1 MASNKSELNLQ
12 DLQYYTDLTPAPR
25 VDNSTLNKMIWRS
38 CNLQI
43 AFNYERMQAIGW
55 LWSMLPGLKK
65 VHTNKTDLAYSM
77 AQNLDFLNTHPF
89 IVTFVMGL
97 VLSMEQNKMDIQTI
111 RAVRISTAAPLG
123 GIGDALFW
131 FTLIPIVAGM
141 TCGMAI
147 DGNMMGP
154 IMYFV
159 IAFGIEMILRYVL
172 MYWSY
177 NLGSEA
183 VTMMTANAKEF
194 TRAASILGVFIV
206 GALTANYGGGTTT
219 GMVFANG
226 ESPIILQNYLNQ
238 ILPCLLPLLFT
249 LLMYFLLKKGWTP
262 IKCILLLL
270 VIGIVA
276 GMFGILGS
284 GYQPLIPVPWM
295 TSVPEAAV
303 ALVF

>member
-1 MASNKSELNLQ
+1 MASKGSELNLQ

-25 VDNSTLNKMIWRS
+25 VDKATLNKMIWRS

-43 AFNYERMQAIGW
+43 CFNYERMQAIGW
-55 LWSMLPGLKK
+55 LWAMLPGLKA
-65 VHTNKTDLAYSM
+65 VHKNKEDLAMSM
-77 AQNLDFLNTHPF
+77 CQNLDFINTHPF

-131 FTLIPIVAGM
+131 FTLIPIIAGM
-141 TCGMAI
+141 TCGMAMSE
-147 DGNMMGP
+147 NMMGP
-154 IMYFV
+154 ILYFV
-159 IAFGIEMILRYVL
+159 LAFGIEMVLRYVL

-177 NLGSEA
+177 NIGLDA
-183 VTMMTANAKEF
+183 VRMMTANAKEF

-206 GALTANYGGGTTT
+206 GALTANYGGETTT

-226 ESPIILQNYLNQ
+226 EKPIVLQEYLNQ
-238 ILPCLLPLLFT
+238 ILPCLLPLLLT

-276 GMFGILGS
+276 GAFGILGS
-284 GYQPLIPVPWM
+284 GYKPFVPVPWA
-295 TSVPEAAV
+295 TSVD
-303 ALVF
+303 LL